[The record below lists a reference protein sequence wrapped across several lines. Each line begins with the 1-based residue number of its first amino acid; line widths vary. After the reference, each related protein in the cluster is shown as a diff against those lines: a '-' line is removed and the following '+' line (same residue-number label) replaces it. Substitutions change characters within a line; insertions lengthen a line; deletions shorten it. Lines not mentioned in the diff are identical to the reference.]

1 MGYPI
6 LICSL
11 VEGIGTYLPL
21 AKANFLAPK
30 IQKSLSEFL
39 KGFYNFISLDK
50 FIKISACAEMVV

>member
-30 IQKSLSEFL
+30 IL
-39 KGFYNFISLDK
+39 KIIFSRHHIKKAFQNF
-50 FIKISACAEMVV
+50 